1 MLWGKVAVCGVVLF
15 CLLWSEGAEAGSSF
29 LSPADMQKNAGK
41 KPSKKLLYNNMNRRE
56 VGEDPWESL
65 ADELSE
71 DQREIGFKIPLD
83 INLKMTREQFE
94 EQRAAIQD
102 AVIGF
107 LSLGSSQ
114 GKTMIHWRT
123 ECVCVRLFIIP
134 PGLLQ
139 RIQPR

>member
-114 GKTMIHWRT
+114 DI
-123 ECVCVRLFIIP
+123 ENAE
-134 PGLLQ
+134 
-139 RIQPR
+139 